1 MNSGQTYNYLNLNL
15 MKTILQISGNYFD
28 SLFNEKNVRKVE
40 LLILRLAVFAFLL
53 HLIII
58 FLGNNFTY
66 FQNFQ
71 HSYLKAIYTP
81 FSFILFYEV
90 FLLVIIIPK
99 SISEFIGKQFEVITL
114 ITLRSFFHDIAD
126 FDSKNSFSISSPE
139 FISLLYDLGASLLM
153 LALTILYYKIYR
165 NNRKSEIIGELNDF
179 INIKKLTSLT
189 MTLILL
195 LLSFASLFNWSFEML
210 EALKVNQH
218 YPDPNTVF
226 YADFFSVM
234 VFVDVFLLIISFIFH
249 FSFFT
254 IFRNASFII
263 TTILIRM
270 SLTIDKPM
278 NYIIILIGFLFSV
291 IAFYLYSLRNGNGKA
306 VE

>member
-1 MNSGQTYNYLNLNL
+1 MNSL
-15 MKTILQISGNYFD
+15 LQYSGNYFD
-28 SLFNEKNVRKVE
+28 KHFNAKSVRSVE
-40 LLILRLAVFAFLL
+40 LLILRVAVFAFLF

-58 FLGNNFTY
+58 FLGNNFIY
-66 FQNFQ
+66 FKNLQ

-126 FDSKNSFSISSPE
+126 LDLKNSININNPE
-139 FISLLYDLGASLLM
+139 FISLLYDLIASLIM
-153 LALTILYYKIYR
+153 LSLTILYYKIYQ
-165 NNRKSEIIGELNDF
+165 NNRKSEIVNELNNF
-179 INIKKLTSLT
+179 INIKKLVSLS
-189 MTLILL
+189 MILILF
-195 LLSFASLFNWSFEML
+195 LLSISSFFVWGKEML
-210 EALKVNQH
+210 GALELKQN

-226 YADFFSVM
+226 YTDFFSIM
-234 VFVDVFLLIISFIFH
+234 IFVDVLLLIISFIYH

-270 SLTIDKPM
+270 SLTIEKPM
-278 NYIIILIGFLFSV
+278 NYIIILIGFLFS
-291 IAFYLYSLRNGNGKA
+291 IISFYLYSLRNTKNKS

>member
-1 MNSGQTYNYLNLNL
+1 MMNSL
-15 MKTILQISGNYFD
+15 LQYSGNYFD
-28 SLFNEKNVRKVE
+28 KHFNAKSVRNVE
-40 LLILRLAVFAFLL
+40 LLILRVAVFAFLF

-58 FLGNNFTY
+58 FLGNNFIY
-66 FQNFQ
+66 FKNLQ

-126 FDSKNSFSISSPE
+126 LDLKNSININNPE
-139 FISLLYDLGASLLM
+139 FISLLYDLIASLIM
-153 LALTILYYKIYR
+153 LSLTILYYKIYQ
-165 NNRKSEIIGELNDF
+165 NNRKSEIVNELNNF
-179 INIKKLTSLT
+179 INIKKLVSLS
-189 MTLILL
+189 MILILF
-195 LLSFASLFNWSFEML
+195 LLSISSFFIWGKEML
-210 EALKVNQH
+210 GALELKQN

-226 YADFFSVM
+226 YTDFFSIM
-234 VFVDVFLLIISFIFH
+234 IFVDVLLLIISFIYH

-270 SLTIDKPM
+270 SLTIEKPM
-278 NYIIILIGFLFSV
+278 NYIIILIGFLFSIV
-291 IAFYLYSLRNGNGKA
+291 SFYLYSLRNTTNKS

>member
-1 MNSGQTYNYLNLNL
+1 MNSL
-15 MKTILQISGNYFD
+15 LQYSGNYFD
-28 SLFNEKNVRKVE
+28 KHFNAKSVRSVE
-40 LLILRLAVFAFLL
+40 LLILRVAVFAFLF

-58 FLGNNFTY
+58 FLGNNFIY
-66 FQNFQ
+66 FKNLQ

-126 FDSKNSFSISSPE
+126 LDLKNSININNPE
-139 FISLLYDLGASLLM
+139 FISLLYDLIASLIM
-153 LALTILYYKIYR
+153 LSLTILYYKIYQ
-165 NNRKSEIIGELNDF
+165 NNHKSEIVNELNNF
-179 INIKKLTSLT
+179 INIKKLVSLS
-189 MTLILL
+189 MILILF
-195 LLSFASLFNWSFEML
+195 LLSISSFFIWGKEML
-210 EALKVNQH
+210 GALELKQN

-226 YADFFSVM
+226 YTDFFSIM
-234 VFVDVFLLIISFIFH
+234 IFVDVLLLIISFIYH

-270 SLTIDKPM
+270 SLTIEKPM
-278 NYIIILIGFLFSV
+278 NYIIILIGFLFSIV
-291 IAFYLYSLRNGNGKA
+291 SFYLYSLRNTTNKS

>member
-1 MNSGQTYNYLNLNL
+1 MMNSL
-15 MKTILQISGNYFD
+15 LQYSGNYFD
-28 SLFNEKNVRKVE
+28 KHFNAKSVRNVE
-40 LLILRLAVFAFLL
+40 LLILRVAFFAFLF

-58 FLGNNFTY
+58 FLGNNFIY
-66 FQNFQ
+66 FKNLQ

-126 FDSKNSFSISSPE
+126 LDLKNSININNPE
-139 FISLLYDLGASLLM
+139 FISLLYDLIASLIM
-153 LALTILYYKIYR
+153 LCLTILYYKIYQ
-165 NNRKSEIIGELNDF
+165 NNRKSEIVNELNNF
-179 INIKKLTSLT
+179 INIKKLVSLS
-189 MTLILL
+189 MILILF
-195 LLSFASLFNWSFEML
+195 LLSISSFFIWGKEML
-210 EALKVNQH
+210 GALELKQN

-226 YADFFSVM
+226 YADFFSIM
-234 VFVDVFLLIISFIFH
+234 IFVDVLLLIISFIYH

-270 SLTIDKPM
+270 SLTIEKPM
-278 NYIIILIGFLFSV
+278 NYIIILIGFLFS
-291 IAFYLYSLRNGNGKA
+291 IISFYLYSLRNTKNKS

>member
-1 MNSGQTYNYLNLNL
+1 MNRLLEN
-15 MKTILQISGNYFD
+15 SGNYFD
-28 SLFNEKNVRKVE
+28 KYFNAKNVRKVE
-40 LLILRLAVFAFLL
+40 LLILRIAVFAFLF
-53 HLIII
+53 HLSII
-58 FLGNNFTY
+58 FLGNNFIY
-66 FQNFQ
+66 FKTFQ

-126 FDSKNSFSISSPE
+126 LDLKNFININNPE
-139 FISLLYDLGASLLM
+139 FISLLYDLMASLIM
-153 LALTILYYKIYR
+153 LGLTILYYKIYH
-165 NNRKSEIIGELNDF
+165 NNRKTEIVNELNNF
-179 INIKKLTSLT
+179 INIKKLVSLS
-189 MTLILL
+189 MIFILL
-195 LLSFASLFNWSFEML
+195 LLSISSFYAWGADML
-210 EALKVNQH
+210 EALKLKQN
-218 YPDPNTVF
+218 YPNPNTVF
-226 YADFFSVM
+226 YADFFSIM
-234 VFVDVFLLIISFIFH
+234 IFVDVLLLLISFTYH

-278 NYIIILIGFLFSV
+278 NYIIILIGFLFS
-291 IAFYLYSLRNGNGKA
+291 ILSFYLYSLRNTNKKSS
-306 VE
+306 E

>member
-1 MNSGQTYNYLNLNL
+1 MNS
-15 MKTILQISGNYFD
+15 ILQSSGNYFD
-28 SLFNEKNVRKVE
+28 SFFNAKKVRKVE
-40 LLILRLAVFAFLL
+40 LLILRVAVIAFIL
-53 HLIII
+53 HLLVI
-58 FLGNNFTY
+58 FLGNNFVY
-66 FQNFQ
+66 FKHFQ

-90 FLLVIIIPK
+90 ILLVIIIPK

-126 FDSKNSFSISSPE
+126 LDLKNSINLNNHE

-153 LALTILYYKIYR
+153 LAFTILYYKIYQ
-165 NNRKSEIIGELNDF
+165 NNRKSEIHGELNNF
-179 INIKKLTSLT
+179 INIKKLVSLS
-189 MTLILL
+189 MILVL
-195 LLSFASLFNWSFEML
+195 MLLSVSSLFNWSKEML
-210 EALKVNQH
+210 QALQLDQN

-226 YADFFSVM
+226 YADFFSIM
-234 VFVDVFLLIISFIFH
+234 IFVDVLLLIISFIYH

-270 SLTIDKPM
+270 SLTIEKPM
-278 NYIIILIGFLFSV
+278 NYILIMIGFLFAILS
-291 IAFYLYSLRNGNGKA
+291 FYLYSLRNVTPKSTD
-306 VE
+306 

>member
-1 MNSGQTYNYLNLNL
+1 MNCL
-15 MKTILQISGNYFD
+15 LQYSGNYFD
-28 SLFNEKNVRKVE
+28 KHFNAKSVRSVE
-40 LLILRLAVFAFLL
+40 LLILRVAVFAFLF

-58 FLGNNFTY
+58 FLGNNFIY
-66 FQNFQ
+66 FKNLQ

-126 FDSKNSFSISSPE
+126 LDLKNSININNPE
-139 FISLLYDLGASLLM
+139 FISLLYDLIASLIM
-153 LALTILYYKIYR
+153 LSLTILYYKIYQ
-165 NNRKSEIIGELNDF
+165 NNRKSEIVNELNNF
-179 INIKKLTSLT
+179 INIKKLVSLS
-189 MTLILL
+189 MILILF
-195 LLSFASLFNWSFEML
+195 LLSISSFFIWGKEML
-210 EALKVNQH
+210 RALELKQN

-226 YADFFSVM
+226 YTDFFSIM
-234 VFVDVFLLIISFIFH
+234 IFVDVLLLIISFIYH

-270 SLTIDKPM
+270 SLTIEKPM
-278 NYIIILIGFLFSV
+278 NYIIILIGFLFS
-291 IAFYLYSLRNGNGKA
+291 IISFYLYSLRNTKNKSA
-306 VE
+306 E

>member
-1 MNSGQTYNYLNLNL
+1 MNSL
-15 MKTILQISGNYFD
+15 LQYSGNYFD
-28 SLFNEKNVRKVE
+28 KHFNAKSVRKVE
-40 LLILRLAVFAFLL
+40 LLILRVAVFAFLF

-58 FLGNNFTY
+58 FLGNNFIY
-66 FQNFQ
+66 FKNLQ

-126 FDSKNSFSISSPE
+126 LDLKDSININNPE
-139 FISLLYDLGASLLM
+139 FISLLYDLIASLIM
-153 LALTILYYKIYR
+153 LSLTILYYKIYQ
-165 NNRKSEIIGELNDF
+165 NNRKSEIVNELNNF
-179 INIKKLTSLT
+179 INIKKLVSLS
-189 MTLILL
+189 MILILF
-195 LLSFASLFNWSFEML
+195 LLSISSFFIWGKEML
-210 EALKVNQH
+210 GALESKQN

-226 YADFFSVM
+226 YADFFSIM
-234 VFVDVFLLIISFIFH
+234 IFVDVLLLIISFIYH

-270 SLTIDKPM
+270 SLTIEKPM
-278 NYIIILIGFLFSV
+278 NYIIILIGFLFS
-291 IAFYLYSLRNGNGKA
+291 IISFYLYSLRNTKNKS

>member
-1 MNSGQTYNYLNLNL
+1 MNS
-15 MKTILQISGNYFD
+15 ILQSSGNYFD
-28 SLFNEKNVRKVE
+28 SFFSTKKVRKVE
-40 LLILRLAVFAFLL
+40 LLILRVAVIAFLL
-53 HLIII
+53 HLFVI
-58 FLGNNFTY
+58 FLGNNFNY
-66 FQNFQ
+66 FKHFQ

-90 FLLVIIIPK
+90 ILLVIIIPK

-126 FDSKNSFSISSPE
+126 LDLKNSINLNNHE

-153 LALTILYYKIYR
+153 LAFTILYYKIYQ
-165 NNRKSEIIGELNDF
+165 NNKKSEILGELNNF
-179 INIKKLTSLT
+179 INIKKLVSLS
-189 MTLILL
+189 MILVL
-195 LLSFASLFNWSFEML
+195 MLLSVSSLFNWSKEML
-210 EALKVNQH
+210 QALQFDQN

-226 YADFFSVM
+226 YADFFSIM
-234 VFVDVFLLIISFIFH
+234 IFVDVLLLIISFIYH

-270 SLTIDKPM
+270 SLTIEKPM
-278 NYIIILIGFLFSV
+278 NYILIFFGFLFAILS
-291 IAFYLYSLRNGNGKA
+291 FYLYRLRNVTSKHTD
-306 VE
+306 

>member
-1 MNSGQTYNYLNLNL
+1 MNSL
-15 MKTILQISGNYFD
+15 LQYSGNYFD
-28 SLFNEKNVRKVE
+28 KHFNAKSVRSVE
-40 LLILRLAVFAFLL
+40 LLILRVAVFAFLF

-58 FLGNNFTY
+58 FLGNNFIY
-66 FQNFQ
+66 FKNLQ

-126 FDSKNSFSISSPE
+126 LDLKNSININNPE
-139 FISLLYDLGASLLM
+139 FISLLYDLIASLIM
-153 LALTILYYKIYR
+153 LCLTILYYKIYQ
-165 NNRKSEIIGELNDF
+165 NNRKSEIVNELNNF
-179 INIKKLTSLT
+179 INIKKLVSLS
-189 MTLILL
+189 MILILF
-195 LLSFASLFNWSFEML
+195 LLSISSFFIWGKEML
-210 EALKVNQH
+210 RALELKQN

-226 YADFFSVM
+226 YTDFFSIM
-234 VFVDVFLLIISFIFH
+234 IFVDVLLLIISFIYH

-270 SLTIDKPM
+270 SLTIEKPM
-278 NYIIILIGFLFSV
+278 NYIIILIGFLFS
-291 IAFYLYSLRNGNGKA
+291 IISFYLYSLRNTKNKSA
-306 VE
+306 E

>member
-1 MNSGQTYNYLNLNL
+1 MMNSL
-15 MKTILQISGNYFD
+15 LQFSGDYFD
-28 SLFNEKNVRKVE
+28 KHFNAKSVRSVE
-40 LLILRLAVFAFLL
+40 LLILRVAVFAFLF

-58 FLGNNFTY
+58 FLGNNFI
-66 FQNFQ
+66 NFINLQ

-126 FDSKNSFSISSPE
+126 LDLKNFININNPE
-139 FISLLYDLGASLLM
+139 FISLLYDLIASLIM
-153 LALTILYYKIYR
+153 LSLTILYYKIYQ
-165 NNRKSEIIGELNDF
+165 NNRKSEIVNELNNF
-179 INIKKLTSLT
+179 INIKKLVSLS
-189 MTLILL
+189 MILILF
-195 LLSFASLFNWSFEML
+195 LLSISSFFVWGKEML
-210 EALKVNQH
+210 GALELKQN

-226 YADFFSVM
+226 YTDFFSIM
-234 VFVDVFLLIISFIFH
+234 IFVDVLLLIISFIYH

-270 SLTIDKPM
+270 SLTIEKPM
-278 NYIIILIGFLFSV
+278 NYIIILIGFLFSIV
-291 IAFYLYSLRNGNGKA
+291 SFYLYSLRNTTNKS

>member
-1 MNSGQTYNYLNLNL
+1 MKNLLLN
-15 MKTILQISGNYFD
+15 SGNYFD
-28 SLFNEKNVRKVE
+28 KFFNTKNVRKIE
-40 LLILRLAVFAFLL
+40 LLILRVAVFAFLF
-53 HLIII
+53 HLIVI
-58 FLGNNFTY
+58 FLGNNFIY
-66 FQNFQ
+66 FKNLQ

-126 FDSKNSFSISSPE
+126 LDLKNSININNPE
-139 FISLLYDLGASLLM
+139 FISLLYDLLAALIM
-153 LALTILYYKIYR
+153 LGLTILYYKIYQ
-165 NNRKSEIIGELNDF
+165 NNRKSEIVNELTNF
-179 INIKKLTSLT
+179 INIKKLVSLG
-189 MTLILL
+189 MILILL
-195 LLSFASLFNWSFEML
+195 LLSIGSFFVWGTEMV
-210 EALKVNQH
+210 EALKSKQN

-226 YADFFSVM
+226 YTDFFSIM
-234 VFVDVFLLIISFIFH
+234 IFIDVLLLIISFIYH

-270 SLTIDKPM
+270 SLTIEKPM
-278 NYIIILIGFLFSV
+278 NYIIILIGFLFS
-291 IAFYLYSLRNGNGKA
+291 IISFYLYSLRNTNNKS

>member
-1 MNSGQTYNYLNLNL
+1 MMNSL
-15 MKTILQISGNYFD
+15 LQYSGNYFD
-28 SLFNEKNVRKVE
+28 KHFNAKSVRNVE
-40 LLILRLAVFAFLL
+40 LLILRVAVFAFLF

-58 FLGNNFTY
+58 FLGNNFIY
-66 FQNFQ
+66 FKNLQ

-126 FDSKNSFSISSPE
+126 LDLKNSININNPE
-139 FISLLYDLGASLLM
+139 FISLLYDLIASLIM
-153 LALTILYYKIYR
+153 LCLTILYYKIYQ
-165 NNRKSEIIGELNDF
+165 NNRKSEIVNELNNF
-179 INIKKLTSLT
+179 INIKKLVSLS
-189 MTLILL
+189 MILILF
-195 LLSFASLFNWSFEML
+195 LLSISSFFIWGKEML
-210 EALKVNQH
+210 GALELKQN

-226 YADFFSVM
+226 YADFFSIM
-234 VFVDVFLLIISFIFH
+234 IFVDVLLLIISFIYH

-270 SLTIDKPM
+270 SLTIEKPM
-278 NYIIILIGFLFSV
+278 NYIIILIGFLFS
-291 IAFYLYSLRNGNGKA
+291 IISFYLYSLRNTKNKS

>member
-1 MNSGQTYNYLNLNL
+1 MNNLLIN
-15 MKTILQISGNYFD
+15 SGNYFD
-28 SLFNEKNVRKVE
+28 KFFNAKNVRKVE
-40 LLILRLAVFAFLL
+40 LIILRVAVFAFLFNL
-53 HLIII
+53 LII

-66 FQNFQ
+66 FKNFQ

-126 FDSKNSFSISSPE
+126 LDLKVSFNINNPE
-139 FISLLYDLGASLLM
+139 FISLLYDLIASLIM
-153 LALTILYYKIYR
+153 LGLTILYYKIYQ
-165 NNRKSEIIGELNDF
+165 NNRKSEIINELNNF
-179 INIKKLTSLT
+179 INIKKLVSLS
-189 MTLILL
+189 MIIILL
-195 LLSFASLFNWSFEML
+195 LLSISSFYAWGAEML
-210 EALKVNQH
+210 EALKLKQN
-218 YPDPNTVF
+218 YPNPNTVF
-226 YADFFSVM
+226 YADFFSIM
-234 VFVDVFLLIISFIFH
+234 IFVDVLLLLISFTYH

-278 NYIIILIGFLFSV
+278 NYIVILIGFLFS
-291 IAFYLYSLRNGNGKA
+291 IISFYLYSLRNTNKKSPD
-306 VE
+306 